1 MIFLY
6 ILCGILGLILL
17 IAAFLG
23 ICALTVDTKT
33 EYNTYS
39 PFLRRV
45 CIISIGIVHK
55 LLRIKTHP
63 TGMEKLPKGR
73 FLMVGN
79 HRSMFDPVVSFY
91 VFRNHYLGFISKPS
105 NFKIPFYG
113 RIVRRCCFI
122 PIDRENPR
130 NALKTINRASEIIGS
145 DTASMAVYPE
155 GTRSKT
161 GELLEFHNGIFKIA
175 QKAGVPIVVVAID
188 GTEKIHENF
197 PKKRSDVFF
206 DVIDVI
212 PAEEVKALKSDEI
225 GSRVKTA
232 LLEKLGK

>member
-23 ICALTVDTKT
+23 ICALTVDTKA

-122 PIDRENPR
+122 PIDREHPR

-155 GTRSKT
+155 GTRSKS
-161 GELLEFHNGIFKIA
+161 GELLEFHNGVFKIA
-175 QKAGVPIVVVAID
+175 QKAGVPIVVVALR
-188 GTEKIHENF
+188 GTENISKNYIRRRTDIYH
-197 PKKRSDVFF
+197 DIV
-206 DVIDVI
+206 DVI
-212 PAEEVKALKSDEI
+212 PVEDVQKMKTDEI
-225 GSRVKTA
+225 GTRVKTV
-232 LLEKLGK
+232 LLEKLGR

>member
-1 MIFLY
+1 
-6 ILCGILGLILL
+6 
-17 IAAFLG
+17 
-23 ICALTVDTKT
+23 
-33 EYNTYS
+33 
-39 PFLRRV
+39 
-45 CIISIGIVHK
+45 
-55 LLRIKTHP
+55 
-63 TGMEKLPKGR
+63 MEKLPKGR

-161 GELLEFHNGIFKIA
+161 GELLEFHNGVFKIA
-175 QKAGVPIVVVAID
+175 QKAGVPIVVVALR
-188 GTEKIHENF
+188 GTENISKNYIRRRTDIYH
-197 PKKRSDVFF
+197 DIV
-206 DVIDVI
+206 DVI
-212 PAEEVKALKSDEI
+212 PVEDVQKMKTDEI
-225 GSRVKTA
+225 GDRVKTI
-232 LLEKLGK
+232 LLEKLGR